1 MEVSHEPPTTE
12 QVVLEHPAGR
22 PPWKR
27 ILITG
32 LVILVPVVLTVQV
45 LWRLF
50 LFMDGIFAPVID
62 QTFAFFLERD
72 VHIPGLGLAL
82 TFLLVFAVGWL
93 STKVLGHRLI
103 LVFEQL
109 VRRIPVASSIYSAT
123 KGVLKAISQDRTE
136 AFKRVVL
143 IQYPR
148 EGIFAMAF
156 VTGGAEWGGLGPKTE
171 DLLLVFV
178 PTTPNPTSGF
188 LLMVPRQDAIDLPFT
203 VEEGIRIVISGGVLL
218 PGLYDKA
225 LQRPSEEDSDEVMVP
240 DRGTSG

>member
-1 MEVSHEPPTTE
+1 MPNNTD
-12 QVVLEHPAGR
+12 QILLRHPDSR
-22 PPWKR
+22 PQWKR

-32 LVILVPVVLTVQV
+32 VVILVPAVLTVQV

-50 LFMDGIFAPVID
+50 HFMDGIFAPVID
-62 QTFAFFLERD
+62 QTFALFLERD
-72 VHIPGLGLAL
+72 VHIPGLGLVL
-82 TFLLVFAVGWL
+82 TFLLVFGVGWL
-93 STKVLGHRLI
+93 STKVLGHRAI
-103 LVFEQL
+103 LAFELL
-109 VRRIPVASSIYSAT
+109 VRRIPIASSIYSAT

-148 EGIFAMAF
+148 RGIFAMAF
-156 VTGGAEWGGLGPKTE
+156 VTGGARWPSLSRETE

-188 LLMVPRQDAIDLPFT
+188 LLMVPRVDAIDLPFT

-218 PGLYDKA
+218 PNLYDNA
-225 LQRPSEEDSDEVMVP
+225 VDRPEEEEPKPGEVP
-240 DRGTSG
+240 EGAATG